1 MATGDLEAIR
11 MAIQRGTTRT
21 GRGPSPRSRK
31 SADATYVD
39 SSDMTVDEV
48 VELMAKE
55 VEQACSTR
63 S

>member
-1 MATGDLEAIR
+1 MAIR
-11 MAIQRGTTRT
+11 ARDDADRTR
-21 GRGPSPRSRK
+21 PVAPLEK